1 MIYFGSSGPGSNLM
15 IVLSEHV
22 IHNLLDSQL
31 TLYLGSAA
39 ILLKLYG
46 RVNLGGTI
54 QAISSLKK
62 VVALQK

>member
-1 MIYFGSSGPGSNLM
+1 MIYFGSSGQGSNLM

-39 ILLKLYG
+39 ILLKPYG
-46 RVNLGGTI
+46 RVNLGITI
-54 QAISSLKK
+54 PEISSLKMS
-62 VVALQK
+62 